1 MLYLHQS
8 NHLEILAKNFS
19 KLCQNRP
26 LENAF
31 ASETIVVQ
39 SRGMGRFLNLFLA
52 KEQGIAAN
60 LNFIL
65 PASFTWQLMQ
75 NVLPRIPKQSIFAP
89 EPLSWQIFTLLPSL
103 KEPVFAPL
111 QHYISLSEEASFQ
124 LACKLADIYDQYL
137 VYRPNWIREWEAGR
151 RCNLGSDE
159 AWQAAL
165 WLRLSHN
172 PAPHRVRLL
181 DQLLNNLATA
191 TKLPARLSLFGIA
204 TLAPM
209 YLHIMQHMAQYT
221 DVHIFALNPSAE
233 YWGDLLEPAAL
244 LQQPEGYQDLSQS
257 GHPLLASLGKQGR
270 DFFDSLHEL
279 PFIQITDDFKPNPA
293 TSLLARLQ
301 NDILSLQ
308 LPEPET
314 TAQTSLLP
322 DDSIQIHS
330 AHSPL
335 RELQILKDQ
344 LLYLLEQNPHLSP
357 DDIAVLTPK
366 IAAYTPFIEA
376 VFSHN
381 THTPNIPYHLTDTQ
395 IATSHPLLFVF
406 NAILT
411 LLEGR
416 FEVDQVLDLLD
427 AEPLRRKFKLTS
439 SEVEIITYH
448 VKNMNIHWAL
458 DQQMRALHGT
468 QSNDFTWEQGL
479 NRLTLGFMMPQSI
492 DNEAQIP
499 IWQHLAASSTSFSQ
513 AAVLANFIALLQTL
527 ATLQKTWQIPAA
539 ANEWVERLH
548 QLLEALFEG
557 SLEDQSALAQLEE
570 AIANFSQHTAL
581 VGNQNPIGYQVI
593 KAYLRQYLSSS
604 QEYSL
609 LKGGLTFCNMV
620 PMRSL
625 PFKVLC
631 LIGLNDGD
639 YPRDERAISFDL
651 LAKHP
656 QKGDRSRPHDDRY
669 LFLEALLSARE
680 KLYLSFV
687 GRNIKT
693 DEPLPP
699 SPLLSELLDTLA
711 KMTRLQPQK
720 IAAELITEHPLQ
732 PFSKRYFNHTSNRLF
747 SFNSPLA
754 AALNQPITE
763 PQTFYQQP
771 LPYQVKTQQTWTDF
785 CTFWRHPARYWLK
798 HVLAIQPQYLAIPL
812 ESSEP
817 FTLERAQAEKINNAF
832 LEAKIKG
839 QALATV
845 KETLYAQNQL
855 PAGKLGQLF
864 EQQQRQ
870 NIAALTLPPP
880 IFAAILA
887 PLNFNLQ
894 LNHLTL
900 SGTLN
905 NLRKSGQMFS
915 QGIAVNAPER
925 ITYALHHLLLCTLA
939 PTNIT
944 ELLTHI
950 FSPDEHLIYTP
961 ISPQEALKLLNQ
973 WADYFIQGHTE
984 PLPFFPRTSLSG
996 ADAYQKIS
1004 SDPKK
1009 TLTAAAIKAS
1019 TLKAAMNTFLGFK
1032 QYQGQNSESAIILSF
1047 AGQQPLENPLFFELI
1062 QNLIIP
1068 LQQYQQQSS
1077 IP

>member
-19 KLCQNRP
+19 ELCQNQP

-60 LNFIL
+60 LNLIL

-75 NVLPRIPKQSIFAP
+75 SVLPGIPKQSVFAP

-111 QHYISLSEEASFQ
+111 QHYISVSEEASFE

-151 RCNLGSDE
+151 TCDLGHDE

-165 WLRLSHN
+165 WLRLSQN

-181 DQLLNNLATA
+181 DQLLEKLSASN
-191 TKLPARLSLFGIA
+191 KLPARLSLFGIA
-204 TLAPM
+204 SLAPM
-209 YLHIMQHMAQYT
+209 YLHIVQHVAQHT

-233 YWGDLLEPAAL
+233 YWGDLIEPATL

-270 DFFDSLHEL
+270 DFFDSLNEL
-279 PFIQITDDFKPNPA
+279 PFMEEADDFKPNPA
-293 TSLLARLQ
+293 KSLLSRLQ
-301 NDILSLQ
+301 NDVLSLQ
-308 LPEPET
+308 LPEPESI
-314 TAQTSLLP
+314 AQASLLI

-344 LLYLLEQNPHLSP
+344 LLYLFQQNPHLSP

-366 IAAYTPFIEA
+366 IEAYAPFIEA
-376 VFSHN
+376 VFSKNKH
-381 THTPNIPYHLTDTQ
+381 IPYIPYNLTDTQ
-395 IATSHPLLFVF
+395 IATSHPLFFAF

-411 LLEGR
+411 LLESR
-416 FEVDQVLDLLD
+416 FEVGQILDLLD

-439 SEVEIITYH
+439 ADVEIITYH

-458 DQQMRALHGT
+458 DENMRALHGT
-468 QSNDFTWEQGL
+468 KSTDFTWEQGL
-479 NRLTLGFMMPQSI
+479 SRLTLGFMMPQSI
-492 DNEAQIP
+492 NNDGKTP
-499 IWQHLAASSTSFSQ
+499 IWQGLAASGTSFSQ
-513 AAVLANFIALLQTL
+513 SSVLANFISLIQTL
-527 ATLQKTWQIPAA
+527 GSLQKIWQIPASA
-539 ANEWVERLH
+539 CEWVERLH
-548 QLLEALFEG
+548 HILETLFEG
-557 SLEDQSALAQLEE
+557 SLEDQSALSQLEE
-570 AIANFSQHTAL
+570 AIANFSQNTEL
-581 VGNQNPIGYQVI
+581 VGNQSPIGYKVI
-593 KAYLRQYLSSS
+593 NAYLRQYLSTS

-609 LKGGLTFCNMV
+609 LRGGLTFCNMV

-651 LAKHP
+651 IAKHP
-656 QKGDRSRPHDDRY
+656 QKGDRSRRNDDRY

-693 DEPLPP
+693 DDRLPP
-699 SPLLSELLDTLA
+699 SSLLSELLDTLA
-711 KMTRLQPQK
+711 KMTGLQPQQ
-720 IAAELITEHPLQ
+720 IESELITEHPLQ
-732 PFSKRYFNHTSNRLF
+732 PFSKHYFNQTSNSLF
-747 SFNSPLA
+747 SFDSTLA
-754 AALNQPITE
+754 DALNQSVKE
-763 PQTFYQQP
+763 PKIFFRQP
-771 LPYQVKTQQTWTDF
+771 LPYQVDEQQTWANF
-785 CTFWRHPARYWLK
+785 CTFWRHPTRYWLSN
-798 HVLAIQPQYLAIPL
+798 VLAIKSQYLETTL

-817 FTLERAQAEKINNAF
+817 FSLDRTQAENINNAF

-839 QALATV
+839 QSLSSV

-855 PAGKLGQLF
+855 PAGKLGSLF

-870 NIAALTLPPP
+870 NIETLTLPMPV
-880 IFAAILA
+880 FEETLA
-887 PLNFNLQ
+887 PLNFSLKLNNLS
-894 LNHLTL
+894 L

-905 NLRKSGQMFS
+905 NLRESGQIFIK
-915 QGIAVNAPER
+915 GIAVNAPER
-925 ITYALHHLLLCTLA
+925 VTYALHHLLLSALA
-939 PTNIT
+939 PKNMA
-944 ELLTHI
+944 ELTTHI
-950 FSPDEHLIYTP
+950 FSPDEHIIYSP
-961 ISPQEALKLLNQ
+961 IPQKEAINLLNQ
-973 WADYFIQGHTE
+973 WANYFIQGHTE
-984 PLPFFPRTSLSG
+984 PLPFFPRTSLTG
-996 ADAYQKIS
+996 AEAYQKII

-1009 TLTAAAIKAS
+1009 PASETEIKAS
-1019 TLKAAMNTFLGFK
+1019 TIKAAMSPFLGFN
-1032 QYQGQNSESAIILSF
+1032 QYKGQNSEPEIILSF
-1047 AGQQPLENPLFFELI
+1047 AGQQPLESPLFFELI
-1062 QNLIIP
+1062 QNLIVP
-1068 LQQYQQQSS
+1068 LNAYIQKDEQ
-1077 IP
+1077 